1 MEGADKSTELWRH
14 PKYIHIIH
22 IAADVI
28 TVVWKHCWHLNRFG
42 VCCVFIFTNSNSA
55 INQNNSYIQN
65 PSFPAGYTGT
75 TGLTYTINKCASS
88 KYLLYKN
95 HIGTGR
101 HTWSLEGVK
110 VLKLFGGIF
119 IFPLTKTKIIGHLK
133 PIDTSR
139 VLKILY
145 FRAGADIGT
154 FFSIYLW
161 EIYIV

>member
-1 MEGADKSTELWRH
+1 MLCIEPVRGYVGWL
-14 PKYIHIIH
+14 I
-22 IAADVI
+22 
-28 TVVWKHCWHLNRFG
+28 VVWKHCWHLNRFG

-139 VLKILY
+139 DECLKFCI
-145 FRAGADIGT
+145 FVQVQT
-154 FFSIYLW
+154 SEHFFQFLCGKST
-161 EIYIV
+161 